1 MPQSASSDSA
11 SFRPRPGHV
20 PSRGRAGKSAATL
33 LLPVAFLVTGAL
45 LLLRLHFQP
54 PTVPPYAILGAAGT
68 EELELRHGGT
78 FEMDISPLGR
88 VGGAVAARAFFVR
101 DDTVRP
107 WNAPFV
113 VARDGSVRIGG
124 PVDALFA
131 DIPPG
136 RWEIAVA
143 VGRPETLPTTPLEIL
158 RARDAGS
165 DKRPAAWQL
174 VRERVRLLG

>member
-1 MPQSASSDSA
+1 MYPAVAAMQPPAIS
-11 SFRPRPGHV
+11 
-20 PSRGRAGKSAATL
+20 GRSGVAVL
-33 LLPVAFLVTGAL
+33 LLPAAFLVAGAL

-68 EELELRHGGT
+68 EELELRRGGT
-78 FEMDISPLGR
+78 FEMDISPLGQ
-88 VGGAVAARAFFVR
+88 VAGAVAARAFFVR

-113 VARDGSVRIGG
+113 VARDGSVRIAG
-124 PVDALFA
+124 PVDVLFA
-131 DIPPG
+131 DAMPG

-158 RARDAGS
+158 RARAAKGEMG
-165 DKRPAAWQL
+165 PAAWRL
-174 VRERVRLLG
+174 VRERVRLPG